1 MPRKPVVKFEMF
13 RGMLASWPELFQ
25 QAAEFATHIGRER
38 LITIS
43 HSEDKEDGVVAVWYW
58 ADPDERPAKVR

>member
-1 MPRKPVVKFEMF
+1 MPRRAVVKFEIF
-13 RGMLASWPELFQ
+13 RGVIESWPELFQ
-25 QAAEFATHIGRER
+25 RAAEFANQIGRDR

-58 ADPDERPAKVR
+58 DDSGM